1 MSRKEDEAVGLFI
14 YMIRK
19 IWDVYY
25 KETSETHGPWNRR
38 NEAWHVEAVPQV
50 HDTRKSMHEAVRK
63 RTGRKVRI
71 KSGAQKEPVPAPL
84 RGGLIDS
91 SHRRLKSAKDTSS
104 DINYKDGV
112 LFTKFKI
119 RTNDCADKKKLKNSR
134 QRQ

>member
-1 MSRKEDEAVGLFI
+1 MSRKDDEAVGLFI

-25 KETSETHGPWNRR
+25 KETGDAHVPWNRE
-38 NEAWHVEAVPQV
+38 NGTWHAEVAPKV
-50 HDTRKSMHEAVRK
+50 HDVRKNTHDTMRK
-63 RTGRKVRI
+63 RTGRKI
-71 KSGAQKEPVPAPL
+71 KMKSGVLREPGPL
-84 RGGLIDS
+84 RGTLIDNS
-91 SHRRLKSAKDTSS
+91 QRRTKSTKVTSS

-119 RTNDCADKKKLKNSR
+119 RTNDCADRKKLKNNR

>member
-25 KETSETHGPWNRR
+25 QETSSAHAPWDGENGARHA
-38 NEAWHVEAVPQV
+38 EAALKMYDV
-50 HDTRKSMHEAVRK
+50 RKSMHDTGRK
-63 RTGRKVRI
+63 RTGRRFKI
-71 KSGAQKEPVPAPL
+71 KNSMLREPGPL
-84 RGGLIDS
+84 RGTLIDS
-91 SHRRLKSAKDTSS
+91 SHRRTRSAKDTSS

-119 RTNDCADKKKLKNSR
+119 RTSDCADKKKLKNSR